1 MQGHTVRF
9 TDIIVIILYLCAVLL
24 LSFKF
29 KKKGRS
35 VKDYFL
41 GAEDVPWWAVTFSII
56 AAETSTLTF
65 ISIPGLAYVAN
76 LNFLQ
81 VAFGYAVGRIIVARY
96 FLPLYF
102 KGELTTAYS
111 FLEHRFGIRTRS
123 IASVIFLF
131 TRTAADGVRL
141 FATAIPLK
149 LLLGIDYPYAILIIA
164 LISFIYSR
172 TGGVKGIIW
181 VDVFQMGVYIMGAVI
196 SIIIIFNSVPVSL
209 ASLIDNDKLQI
220 INLNLG
226 QNLKEFFAKP
236 YTLFGGLI
244 GGIFF
249 SMSSHG
255 ADQMIVQKLLATGN
269 LKTAQKAL
277 VASGFAIVIQF
288 LIFLFLGSALYLFYG
303 KIDIK
308 SDEIFLKFIIENLP
322 AGISGF
328 VIAGLLAA
336 ALSTLAASISSMSSS
351 TLFDLFPR
359 KASEIRS
366 NSSVIMLLGVI
377 WTVLLIFSSLFFMNS
392 SKAVVEIALSIS
404 SFTFGGLLGV
414 FLLGMLYKKATE
426 KGAIAALI
434 TATAGI
440 SFVIL
445 YNLTAWTWFI
455 LIGVVITL
463 VSGMLYTKLIESF
476 SKSR

>member
-1 MQGHTVRF
+1 VQGHTVRF